1 MSEFLWFLVVI
12 ILPIVLGAI
21 IALGIMRPRIHD

>member
-12 ILPIVLGAI
+12 MGPIVLGAI
-21 IALGIMRPRIHD
+21 IALGVLRQRV